1 MTDSTDSTLPPR
13 PSAAVAGPVITR
25 TEVTWRG
32 DRLFDGGHAGRTHRI
47 DANAKEA
54 PGPVETL
61 LNALATCASVDV
73 IEIIAKR
80 RTPVERL
87 SVRIAAERRPE
98 APRRVRRID
107 IDYHIDGD
115 RNRTRACRACDSAL
129 LRALLLGGG
138 VARARHRRQSAPH
151 AERRNRRRDSTER
164 LARADSAGSAGR

>member
-1 MTDSTDSTLPPR
+1 MSSTETAPTAPK
-13 PSAAVAGPVITR
+13 PVITR

-32 DRLFDGGHAGRTHRI
+32 ERSFDAGPAGRTHRI

-87 SVRIAAERRPE
+87 TVRLAGERRPE
-98 APRRVRRID
+98 APRRLRHLD
-107 IDYHIDGD
+107 IEYEIEGTGIE
-115 RNRTRACRACDSAL
+115 RE
-129 LRALLLGGG
+129 
-138 VARARHRRQSAPH
+138 H
-151 AERRNRRRDSTER
+151 AERAIQLSFERYCSVAASLAPDIVVVARLTLNGEAGGPIQQRVWTEQP
-164 LARADSAGSAGR
+164 